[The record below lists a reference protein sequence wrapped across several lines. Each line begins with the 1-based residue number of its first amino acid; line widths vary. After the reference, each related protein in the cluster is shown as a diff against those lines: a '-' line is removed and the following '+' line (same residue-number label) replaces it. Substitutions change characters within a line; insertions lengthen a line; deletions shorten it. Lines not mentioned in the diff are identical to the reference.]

1 MFQIPIT
8 TSTQDCHPRPRK
20 GKAEQFDG
28 EEGRVPM
35 SVSEPLPAP
44 AALRV
49 RTKTTS
55 MVSEGTQTDLPDIQV
70 STDSPTDSHAD
81 SSSPQSTFGER
92 TDHFRQHHLQKP
104 STSLGNVPADSL
116 LTPPQADLPLRPM
129 TPQADLYHGQTSEN
143 FGMTFE
149 TRPATNWR
157 NGNKPTSCDNK
168 YEDHKHRIMMTW
180 LERRG
185 TV

>member
-8 TSTQDCHPRPRK
+8 ASTEDCHLWPRK
-20 GKAEQFDG
+20 GKREQFDG
-28 EEGRVPM
+28 EEERAPM
-35 SVSEPLPAP
+35 SVSQPLPAP
-44 AALRV
+44 TALRV

-55 MVSEGTQTDLPDIQV
+55 MVSEGTRTDLPNIQV
-70 STDSPTDSHAD
+70 SIESPTNSHTD
-81 SSSPQSTFGER
+81 LSSPQSTFKER
-92 TDHFRQHHLQKP
+92 THHFHQHHLQEP
-104 STSLGNVPADSL
+104 STSLGNVRADTL
-116 LTPPQADLPLRPM
+116 LTPPQADLPYRPM
-129 TPQADLYHGQTSEN
+129 TPRADLYHGQTSEN

-168 YEDHKHRIMMTW
+168 YEDHKHRLMMSW